1 MLLEITTTHTPA
13 TDLGFLL
20 NKHPDRLQSVELAIG
35 KAHIF
40 YPEATESVCTACL
53 LLDINPIDLVRT
65 RGQMAFLQEHYVNDR
80 PYTSNSFLSTAM
92 VKAFGSAMNGTA
104 KGKPELV
111 DTPLP
116 LKATVYSLRA
126 DCDAS
131 FIYKLFEPLDYTVQV
146 ETLPLDDHFPSWGTS
161 KAVNLTLEKTTTVK
175 EVLSQLYVFILALDN
190 DRHYWISQS
199 DIDTLLRRGQGWL
212 ERHPEKEWITKRFL
226 KNLRTFTSQALLRL
240 AGEEVLLEEETKP
253 KVWVSLHEQRL
264 QKAYE
269 FIKQSGATTVLD
281 LGCGEGKLMKKLIR
295 DSQFKRIVGM
305 DVSFSELQKA
315 KENLFL
321 DTASPLMRE
330 RIALFQGSVTYKD
343 ERMKGFDTA
352 ALVEVI
358 EHLDEERL
366 PSMEKV
372 VFGNASPTTVVL
384 STPNAEYN
392 TVYERLEAD
401 SFRHVDH
408 RFEWTREQFKQW
420 CAKVC
425 AQFNYDVTIY
435 PVGEEEPQ
443 VGAPSQIAVFTRSK
457 K

>member
-1 MLLEITTTHTPA
+1 VLLEITTTHNPA

-35 KAHIF
+35 KAHVF
-40 YPEATESVCTACL
+40 YPEANDSICTACL

-65 RGQMAFLQEHYVNDR
+65 RGQMYFLHDHYVNDR

-111 DTPLP
+111 DTPLA
-116 LKATVYSLRA
+116 LKVTLHSLKA
-126 DCDAS
+126 DCDPK
-131 FIYKLFEPLDYTVQV
+131 FIYKLFEPLGYSLQV
-146 ETLPLDDHFPSWGTS
+146 DTLPLDNRFPEWGVS
-161 KAVNLTLEKTTTVK
+161 KAINLTLEKTTTVK

-212 ERHPEKEWITKRFL
+212 ENHPEKEWITRRFL
-226 KNLRTFTSQALLRL
+226 KNLKTYTSQALLRL
-240 AGEEVLLEEETKP
+240 AGEEAQFDEEPKS
-253 KVWVSLHEQRL
+253 KVWVSLHEIRL
-264 QKAYE
+264 QKAFE
-269 FIKQSGATTVLD
+269 LIKQSGATSILD

-295 DSQFKRIVGM
+295 DSQFKKIVGM

-315 KENLFL
+315 KENLYL

-330 RIALFQGSVTYKD
+330 RIGLFQGSVTYKD
-343 ERMKGFDTA
+343 ERMKGFDAA

-372 VFGNASPTTVVL
+372 VFGCANPATVVL

-392 TVYERLEAD
+392 VVYERLDKEN
-401 SFRHVDH
+401 FRHEDH
-408 RFEWTREQFKQW
+408 RFEWSREQFRAW

-425 AQFNYDVTIY
+425 IQFCYDVVIH
-435 PVGEEEPQ
+435 PVGEEEPGI
-443 VGAPSQIAVFTRSK
+443 GAASQMAVFK
-457 K
+457 KK